1 MRTIIIL
8 INLLLLFFLNA
19 LQTVTSVTSAT
30 LPIGPEGAPPP
41 SSHHQPLEL
50 PFYPLSESHIRTHL
64 LPYPVR
70 CCWAEPTGP
79 CLSLLWL
86 LPLLLLLLLPPQSSV
101 RGQLA
106 NGTGFR
112 KGEREKKKG
121 KKKNR
126 QTRRRGEAP
135 SVYCAIQV
143 RRAAGAEW
151 LLLVFI
157 GAY

>member
-1 MRTIIIL
+1 MTLHTPAQTSSRANNNHTDT
-8 INLLLLFFLNA
+8 NLLFFFSFFFKCITDCHQRDKCDTANW
-19 LQTVTSVTSAT
+19 SRRS
-30 LPIGPEGAPPP
+30 PPPP

-86 LPLLLLLLLPPQSSV
+86 LPLLLLLLPPQSSV

-112 KGEREKKKG
+112 KGERE
-121 KKKNR
+121 
-126 QTRRRGEAP
+126 RRRGRKKIDKLAGEA
-135 SVYCAIQV
+135 
-143 RRAAGAEW
+143 RRP
-151 LLLVFI
+151 LFI
-157 GAY
+157 VQSK